1 MALPL
6 HGRMKFELSGGGS
19 ARFQDLLTALVGMG
33 GAPLASELLLC
44 SPFRN

>member
-6 HGRMKFELSGGGS
+6 HGRMKFELSGRGS
-19 ARFQDLLTALVGMG
+19 ARLQDLLTAFMGMG
-33 GAPLASELLLC
+33 GALPALELLLC